1 MTEVLFSLLIGYVC
15 GCFLTAYFIAKRF
28 TGKDVA
34 EIGSGN
40 PGMANIM
47 CNVGKFPGIM
57 VLVGDIAK
65 TILAMGL
72 AYYLFGDIIWF
83 NSMLFAGLG
92 VLLGHNFPVW
102 RKFKGGK
109 GVAVT
114 CAWIIIFMPFGGIVS
129 SVAGGI
135 IVLLTGLLPLGAV
148 AIAVFAIPFAFIE
161 YGNVAGC
168 VMILSAII
176 MVYRNFPGFIRGF
189 LNKEERKFKRE
200 RSTLNTIGTVAVII
214 VVIALIIVDYK
225 LHMNGPTAIFF
236 AN

>member
-1 MTEVLFSLLIGYVC
+1 
-15 GCFLTAYFIAKRF
+15 
-28 TGKDVA
+28 
-34 EIGSGN
+34 
-40 PGMANIM
+40 
-47 CNVGKFPGIM
+47 
-57 VLVGDIAK
+57 
-65 TILAMGL
+65 
-72 AYYLFGDIIWF
+72 
-83 NSMLFAGLG
+83 
-92 VLLGHNFPVW
+92 
-102 RKFKGGK
+102 
-109 GVAVT
+109 
-114 CAWIIIFMPFGGIVS
+114 MPFGGIVS